1 MLPDVR
7 NGKFYYG
14 TVRSLCLY
22 ILFKHDFEIYN
33 LEMGLHV
40 ILLETVMFYKS
51 NKNTILLQYCHRS
64 VQFPIHGYSCTSL
77 EIQNYLDLA

>member
-1 MLPDVR
+1 
-7 NGKFYYG
+7 
-14 TVRSLCLY
+14 
-22 ILFKHDFEIYN
+22 
-33 LEMGLHV
+33 MGLHV

-77 EIQNYLDLA
+77 EIQNYLKDPGQN